1 MILSAR
7 LKHGDLIMTRI
18 LLIRHAQATGNI
30 DGVFQGHLNSGITE
44 AGRVQLDSLAER
56 MKDVEFDALYA
67 SPLIRAKETAKAV
80 NKYHQLPITVL
91 DELME
96 INGGDWEGVN
106 FDAIPEL
113 YPEQSAVWENEPYNF
128 IAPNGEAMRDVCKR
142 MVDTI
147 GKIAQE
153 NDGKTV
159 CVVSHGCAIRNY
171 ITFLRYGTLDKLAYT
186 EWCDNTAIYT
196 IDYENGVG
204 RIIGQAD
211 NSHLDK
217 KISTF
222 HNQSWWKNIKTED

>member
-1 MILSAR
+1 MTLSAR
-7 LKHGDLIMTRI
+7 FRHGDLIMTKI

-30 DGVFQGHLNSGITE
+30 EGVFQGHLDSGITDAGVKQLE
-44 AGRVQLDSLAER
+44 ALAER
-56 MKDVEFDALYA
+56 MKNVHFDAVYS
-67 SPLIRAKETAKAV
+67 SPLIRARETAKAA
-80 NKYHQLPITVL
+80 NKYHQLPITFY

-96 INGGDWEGVN
+96 INGGDWESIP

-113 YPEQSAVWENEPYNF
+113 YPEQSAVWENEPHNF
-128 IAPNGEAMRDVCKR
+128 EAPNGEAMRDVCKR

-171 ITFLRYGTLDKLAYT
+171 ITFLRYGTLEKLAYT

-196 IDYENGVG
+196 IEYDNGVAK
-204 RIIGQAD
+204 IVGQAD
-211 NSHLDK
+211 SSHLDK

-222 HNQSWWKNIKTED
+222 HNQSWWKKIKTE